1 MPMGMKP
8 LCGVESLNLTMM
20 KAKIHRATVTQCDLN
35 YEGSISI
42 DKDLLAVSGILPNEQ
57 VDVLNITNGERL
69 TTYAIEAP
77 AGSAIIGINGAG
89 ARKAQVGDLVIV
101 VAYAQMSDADAKN
114 FTPIVLLMDEGNCVA
129 A

>member
-1 MPMGMKP
+1 
-8 LCGVESLNLTMM
+8 MM